1 MNAAERAELEKLRD
15 QMDKIIASYKTP
27 GCPETYGAYQEGRA
41 DCADVV
47 CTALESLLA
56 RHSEREAAES
66 SECVACE
73 RPVCHRQDCGRFDG
87 AGGALCADCYDDLES
102 ESR

>member
-1 MNAAERAELEKLRD
+1 MIDAERRELEEMAARWQWRARLPINEKLVE
-15 QMDKIIASYKTP
+15 ISESGSP
-27 GCPETYGAYQEGRA
+27 SEELRA
-41 DCADVV
+41 W
-47 CTALESLLA
+47 LA
-56 RHSEREAAES
+56 RLSGGEAAES